1 MEKIQQFC
9 VAYIEIMRMRP
20 AKSIPKFMNAVK
32 LTLHFAFEAN
42 KNENMTCESNFE
54 IGLRN

>member
-1 MEKIQQFC
+1 MQ
-9 VAYIEIMRMRP
+9 P